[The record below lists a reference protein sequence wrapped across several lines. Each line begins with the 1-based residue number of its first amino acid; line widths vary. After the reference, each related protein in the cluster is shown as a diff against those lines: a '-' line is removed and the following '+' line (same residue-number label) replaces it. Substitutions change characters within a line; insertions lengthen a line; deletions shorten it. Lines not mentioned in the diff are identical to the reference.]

1 MNYIFGLPL
10 KFDTLI
16 FKISILKFAI
26 IIISLFWLNVKACL
40 QRQKIKH
47 RKLIISSTEKSAK
60 AGLLFLSI
68 FWPEANPFHRL
79 HKILNLGGI
88 KKD

>member
-10 KFDTLI
+10 KFDILI
-16 FKISILKFAI
+16 FKISIQKFAI

-40 QRQKIKH
+40 QRQKIKQ
-47 RKLIISSTEKSAK
+47 RKLIISSTEKSVK
-60 AGLLFLSI
+60 AGLLFFI
-68 FWPEANPFHRL
+68 FKYFWPEANLL